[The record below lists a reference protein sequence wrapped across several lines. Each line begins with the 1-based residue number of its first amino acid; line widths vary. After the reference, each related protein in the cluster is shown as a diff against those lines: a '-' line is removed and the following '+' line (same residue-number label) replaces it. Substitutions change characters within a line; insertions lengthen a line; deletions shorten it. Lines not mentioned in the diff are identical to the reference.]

1 MHPEAANPR
10 PPADPPIP
18 RALGARELRAVL
30 ACVLLALGL
39 GAAAV
44 LALSVAFTPEE
55 LGAGALQRSLGFE
68 ARACTGCSLCGLSR
82 AFAHTSR
89 GELRSALTLNPG
101 VIVAFPAAA
110 ALVASLPWAWRAA
123 WRARRSGRC
132 AS

>member
-1 MHPEAANPR
+1 M
-10 PPADPPIP
+10 
-18 RALGARELRAVL
+18 L
-30 ACVLLALGL
+30 ACVSIALGL

-55 LGAGALQRSLGFE
+55 LGAGLLQQRLGLD
-68 ARACTGCSLCGLSR
+68 ARPCAGCALCGLSR

-89 GELRSALTLNPG
+89 GELRAAFALNPA
-101 VIVAFPAAA
+101 VLAAYPAAL
-110 ALVASLPWAWRAA
+110 ALVANLPWAWRAA